1 MTVIPRFFRPPV
13 GSFFLFGPRGVGKTT
28 WFRTHVPDALVLDLL
43 VGTRYRELSG
53 HPERLRDLV
62 AASASRDIVIDEI
75 QRVPEL
81 LHSVHD
87 LIETDRSRRFV
98 LTGSSARKLRARG
111 VNLLGGRAANRT
123 LHPFLAAE
131 LGDGFDLSA
140 ALRYGLLPVVVSA
153 PDPAV
158 ALDGY
163 VSLYVDE
170 EVRAEGLVRDVGRFA
185 RFLEAMS
192 FSHGAALNLSGVAR
206 DAEARRP
213 TVQGH
218 LEILED
224 LLLSFR
230 VPVFT
235 KRAKR
240 RLASHPKFFFFDCGL
255 YRALRRTGPFDR
267 PQEVEGPALEGL
279 VAQHLRA
286 WVAYRDRGTRLFTWR
301 TRSGAEVDLVIH
313 GPEEFA
319 AIEVENSRRVRPE
332 DLRGQR
338 SFGDEYP
345 EAMRL
350 LLYRGEDRL
359 LMGDVLCLPVGEFLR
374 RLRPDRSLAEVAEWP
389 LSTAVSPLEE

>member
-1 MTVIPRFFRPPV
+1 
-13 GSFFLFGPRGVGKTT
+13 
-28 WFRTHVPDALVLDLL
+28 VLDLL
-43 VGTRYRELSG
+43 VGSRYRELSS

-62 AASASRDIVIDEI
+62 VASASRDIVIDEI

-87 LIETDRSRRFV
+87 LIETDRSRRFI

-111 VNLLGGRAANRT
+111 ANLLGGRAANRT

-131 LGDGFDLSA
+131 LGDGFDLPT
-140 ALRYGLLPVVVSA
+140 ALRQGLLPVVVSA
-153 PDPAV
+153 TDPAA

-170 EVRAEGLVRDVGRFA
+170 EVRTEGLIRDVGRFA

-192 FSHGAALNLSGVAR
+192 FSHGAVLNLSGVAR
-206 DAEARRP
+206 EAEARRP

-224 LLLSFR
+224 LLLAFR

-255 YRALRRTGPFDR
+255 YRTLRRTGPLDR
-267 PQEVEGPALEGL
+267 PQEIEGAALEGL

-286 WVAYRDRGTRLFTWR
+286 WAAYGDRGARLFTWR
-301 TRSGAEVDLVIH
+301 TRSDAEVDFVIY

-319 AIEVENSRRVRPE
+319 AIEVKNSRRVRPE

-350 LLYRGEDRL
+350 LLYRGQDRL
-359 LMGDVLCLPVGEFLR
+359 LVGDVLCLPVADFLR
-374 RLRPDRSLAEVAEWP
+374 RLRPDRSLAVVAKWP
-389 LSTAVSPLEE
+389 TRTLAPK

>member
-1 MTVIPRFFRPPV
+1 MTVVERFFRPPA

-28 WFRTHVPDALVLDLL
+28 WFRANVPDALVLDLL
-43 VGTRYRELSG
+43 VGSRYRELSS

-62 AASASRDIVIDEI
+62 VASASRDIVIDEI

-87 LIETDRSRRFV
+87 LIETDRSRRFI

-111 VNLLGGRAANRT
+111 VNVLGGRAANRT

-131 LGDGFDLSA
+131 LGDGFDLPT
-140 ALRYGLLPVVVSA
+140 ALRQGLLPVVVSA
-153 PDPAV
+153 IDPAAV
-158 ALDGY
+158 LDGY

-170 EVRAEGLVRDVGRFA
+170 EVRTEGLIRDVGRFA

-192 FSHGAALNLSGVAR
+192 FSHGAVLNLSGVAR
-206 DAEARRP
+206 EAEARRP

-224 LLLSFR
+224 LLLAFR

-255 YRALRRTGPFDR
+255 YRTLRRTGPLDR
-267 PQEVEGPALEGL
+267 PQEIEGAALEGL

-286 WVAYRDRGTRLFTWR
+286 WAAYGDRGARLFTWR
-301 TRSGAEVDLVIH
+301 TRSDAEVDFVIY

-319 AIEVENSRRVRPE
+319 AIEVKNSRRVRPE

-350 LLYRGEDRL
+350 LLYRGQDRL
-359 LMGDVLCLPVGEFLR
+359 LVGDVLCLPVADFLS
-374 RLRPDRSLAEVAEWP
+374 RLRPDRSLAVVAKWP
-389 LSTAVSPLEE
+389 TRTLAPK

>member
-1 MTVIPRFFRPPV
+1 MTVVERFFRPPA

-28 WFRTHVPDALVLDLL
+28 WFRANAPDALVLDLL
-43 VGTRYRELSG
+43 VGSRYRELSS

-62 AASASRDIVIDEI
+62 VASASRDIVIDEI

-87 LIETDRSRRFV
+87 LIETDRSRRFI

-111 VNLLGGRAANRT
+111 ANLLGGRAANRT

-131 LGDGFDLSA
+131 LGDGFDLPT
-140 ALRYGLLPVVVSA
+140 ALRQGLLPVVVSA
-153 PDPAV
+153 TDPAA

-170 EVRAEGLVRDVGRFA
+170 EVRTEGLIRDVGRFA

-192 FSHGAALNLSGVAR
+192 FSHGAVLNLSGVAR
-206 DAEARRP
+206 EAEARRP

-224 LLLSFR
+224 LLLAFR

-255 YRALRRTGPFDR
+255 YRTLRRTGPLDR
-267 PQEVEGPALEGL
+267 PQEIEGAALEGL

-286 WVAYRDRGTRLFTWR
+286 WAAYGDRGARLFTWR
-301 TRSGAEVDLVIH
+301 TRSDAEVDFVIY

-319 AIEVENSRRVRPE
+319 AIEVKNSRRVRPE

-350 LLYRGEDRL
+350 LLYRGQDRL
-359 LMGDVLCLPVGEFLR
+359 LVGDVLCLPVADFLR
-374 RLRPDRSLAEVAEWP
+374 RLRPDRSLAVVAKWP
-389 LSTAVSPLEE
+389 TRTLAPK

>member
-1 MTVIPRFFRPPV
+1 MTVIPRFFRPPA

-28 WFRTHVPDALVLDLL
+28 WFRANAPDALVLDLL
-43 VGTRYRELSG
+43 VGSRYRELSS

-62 AASASRDIVIDEI
+62 VASATRDIVIDEI

-81 LHSVHD
+81 LHSVHE
-87 LIETDRSRRFV
+87 LIEADRSRRFI

-131 LGDGFDLSA
+131 LGDAFDLPT

-153 PDPAV
+153 TDPAA

-170 EVRAEGLVRDVGRFA
+170 EVRAEGLIRDPGRFA

-192 FSHGAALNLSGVAR
+192 FSHGAVLNLSAVAR
-206 DAEARRP
+206 EAEARRP

-224 LLLSFR
+224 LLLAFR

-235 KRAKR
+235 KRARR
-240 RLASHPKFFFFDCGL
+240 RLASHPRFFFFDCGL
-255 YRALRRTGPFDR
+255 YRALRRSGPFDR
-267 PQEVEGPALEGL
+267 PREIEGAALEGL

-286 WVAYRDRGTRLFTWR
+286 WAAYGDGGARLFTWR
-301 TRSGAEVDLVIH
+301 TRSGAEVNFVIY
-313 GPEEFA
+313 GPDEFA
-319 AIEVENSRRVRPE
+319 AIEVKNSRRVRPE
-332 DLRGQR
+332 DLRGQH

-350 LLYRGEDRL
+350 LLYRGQDRL
-359 LMGDVLCLPVGEFLR
+359 LMGDVLCLPVADFLR
-374 RLRPDRSLAEVAEWP
+374 RLRPDRSLAAVAEWP
-389 LSTAVSPLEE
+389 TRTLAPK

>member
-28 WFRTHVPDALVLDLL
+28 WFRTQVPDALVLDLL
-43 VGTRYRELSG
+43 VGARYRELSG

-140 ALRYGLLPVVVSA
+140 ALRHGLLPVVVSA

-170 EVRAEGLVRDVGRFA
+170 KVRAEGLVRDVGRFA

-240 RLASHPKFFFFDCGL
+240 RLASHPKFFFFDCGV
-255 YRALRRTGPFDR
+255 YRALRRTGPST
-267 PQEVEGPALEGL
+267 G
-279 VAQHLRA
+279 
-286 WVAYRDRGTRLFTWR
+286 
-301 TRSGAEVDLVIH
+301 
-313 GPEEFA
+313 
-319 AIEVENSRRVRPE
+319 
-332 DLRGQR
+332 
-338 SFGDEYP
+338 
-345 EAMRL
+345 
-350 LLYRGEDRL
+350 
-359 LMGDVLCLPVGEFLR
+359 LR
-374 RLRPDRSLAEVAEWP
+374 RSRARPLKGSWRSTSGHGWHTG
-389 LSTAVSPLEE
+389 TAVHGSSPGEPGRAPRSISWPMVRRNSLRSRSRTHRACARRTFVVSAHSVTSTRRRCVSCCTAGKTGS